1 MSEERNDKLNGLRE
15 LLLLQ
20 AEQDGMKLLEKAKR
34 EAETLVK
41 EESARIAREETLIL
55 KDAADRAESTRR
67 RQVMAAERE
76 KTGEGLRL
84 QNRLLS
90 EAVSMLED
98 RFTRL
103 REREDYVRIL
113 AGLVAEAASVLPES
127 GDLRVRLAA
136 ADAAIGE
143 TVASVC
149 REFLPGLGV
158 SFDPDP
164 APIMGGAW
172 ISTADGRRFV
182 AADWRNRAHETAAE
196 LAERLLPM
204 L

>member
-1 MSEERNDKLNGLRE
+1 MSEVRNDKLTGLRE

-20 AEQDGMKLLEKAKR
+20 AEQEKMGILEKAKR
-34 EAETLVK
+34 EAGSLAAQETD
-41 EESARIAREETLIL
+41 RIAREEELIL
-55 KDAADRAESTRR
+55 RDAADRAEATRR

-76 KTGEGLRL
+76 KSAEGLRL
-84 QNRLLS
+84 QSRLLS

-98 RFTRL
+98 RLGRL

-113 AGLVAEAASVLPES
+113 AGLVVEADSVLPDS
-127 GDLRVRLAA
+127 GGLRVRLAGS
-136 ADAAIGE
+136 DAAIGRA
-143 TVASVC
+143 VAKTSAEL
-149 REFLPGLGV
+149 RPGLDV
-158 SFDPDP
+158 EFDPDP

-182 AADWRNRAHETAAE
+182 AADWRNRAHEAAGE

>member
-20 AEQDGMKLLEKAKR
+20 AEQDRMKLLEKAKR

-41 EESARIAREETLIL
+41 DESARITREETLIL

-84 QNRLLS
+84 QNRLLG

-98 RFTRL
+98 QFTRL
-103 REREDYVRIL
+103 REREDYARIL

-127 GDLRVRLAA
+127 GNLRIRLAA
-136 ADAAIGE
+136 GDAAIGE
-143 TVASVC
+143 AVATAC
-149 REFLPGLGV
+149 RELLPGLEV

-182 AADWRNRAHETAAE
+182 AADWRNRAHEAAPG

>member
-41 EESARIAREETLIL
+41 EESARIAREEELIL
-55 KDAADRAESTRR
+55 KEAAERAESTRR

-84 QNRLLS
+84 QNRLLG
-90 EAVSMLED
+90 EGVSMLED

-113 AGLVAEAASVLPES
+113 AGLSAEAASVIPES
-127 GDLRVRLAA
+127 GGLRIRLAA
-136 ADAAIGE
+136 TDAAIGTE
-143 TVASVC
+143 VAVAC
-149 REFLPGLGV
+149 RELLPGLEV
-158 SFDPDP
+158 TFDPDP

-182 AADWRNRAHETAAE
+182 AADWRNRAREAAAE
-196 LAERLLPM
+196 LAERLLP
-204 L
+204 LL

>member
-20 AEQDGMKLLEKAKR
+20 AEQDRMKLLEKAKR

-41 EESARIAREETLIL
+41 EESARIAREEELIL
-55 KDAADRAESTRR
+55 KEAAERAESTRR
-67 RQVMAAERE
+67 RQVMAAERD

-84 QNRLLS
+84 QNRLLG

-103 REREDYVRIL
+103 REGEDYVRIL

-127 GDLRVRLAA
+127 EGLRIRLAA
-136 ADAAIGE
+136 TDAAIG
-143 TVASVC
+143 TAVAGAC
-149 REFLPGLGV
+149 RELLPGLEV
-158 SFDPDP
+158 TFDPDP

-182 AADWRNRAHETAAE
+182 AADWRNRAREAAAE
-196 LAERLLPM
+196 LAERLLP
-204 L
+204 LL